1 MKMPI
6 AVRTAAFSVVVWLAI
21 PGAFHAQT
29 TDHQN
34 SNQVMGKVEFEGK
47 SKIDKSSGVWVDG
60 QYLGYVDELKGDKE
74 ILLVPGKHEIAIR
87 QVGYKDLIQPIDVE
101 PGGKTNMTVRMEKD
115 PRAVV
120 PSVTGEVKLEVT
132 PDRAAVFVDDRFA
145 GYVHEF
151 GGVKRAMLIAPGK
164 HHIKIELPGYRS
176 FDNDI
181 TVEAKQKVTVKTDL
195 AKASIA
201 AEGSDLKKVDSQT
214 QPRP

>member
-1 MKMPI
+1 MST
-6 AVRTAAFSVVVWLAI
+6 ALRAAAFGTVFWFA
-21 PGAFHAQT
+21 GAVYS
-29 TDHQN
+29 QN
-34 SNQVMGKVEFEGK
+34 TNQVMGRIQFEGK
-47 SKIDKSSGVWVDG
+47 SKIDKSSGVWIDG
-60 QYLGYVDELKGDKE
+60 QYLGYVDELKDDKKV
-74 ILLVPGKHEIAIR
+74 LLVPGKHEIAIR
-87 QVGYKDLIQPIDVE
+87 QAGYKDLAQEIDVE
-101 PGGKTNMTVRMEKD
+101 PGGTTKIAVRMELD

-164 HHIKIELPGYRS
+164 HHIKIELPGYRT

-181 TVEAKQKVTVKTDL
+181 TVEAHQKVTVKTDL

-201 AEGSDLKKVDSQT
+201 AEGSDLKQDDFQT
-214 QPRP
+214 QPHP

>member
-1 MKMPI
+1 MRMQTALRV
-6 AVRTAAFSVVVWLAI
+6 AVFSTVVWFAGAI
-21 PGAFHAQT
+21 YAQN
-29 TDHQN
+29 Q
-34 SNQVMGKVEFEGK
+34 NQVMGQIQFEGK
-47 SKIDKSSGVWVDG
+47 SKIDKSSGVWIDG
-60 QYLGYVDELKGDKE
+60 QYLGYADELKDDKKV
-74 ILLVPGKHEIAIR
+74 LLVPGKHEIAIR
-87 QVGYKDLIQPIDVE
+87 QAGYKDLIQQIDVE
-101 PGGKTNMTVRMEKD
+101 PGSTTKMAVRMEKD

-151 GGVKRAMLIAPGK
+151 GGVERAMLIAPGK

-176 FDNDI
+176 FEGDI

-201 AEGSDLKKVDSQT
+201 AEGSDLKKDESRSEAQ
-214 QPRP
+214 R